1 MIGPRF
7 KKTCA
12 ALALAASL
20 AMASTSSVDALS
32 VFDGANYSQNLL
44 TAVRT
49 LTMINNQVGQLANEA
64 QMLINMAKHLER
76 MDYSAAAQIRTALFQ
91 IDGLMRRAEGIVYDV
106 NQIER
111 TYSRLFPE
119 EYTVA
124 VTTDEMLRDA
134 RERWTISR
142 KAFEHA
148 LQVQAQVV
156 NAVQA
161 DGHTL
166 DRLVTESQVA
176 VGSLQAQQA
185 GNQLV
190 ALTVKQQL
198 QAQELLAAQ
207 YRASSLERARR
218 AMAEERARAEFD
230 RFIGDGSAYTPIR

>member
-1 MIGPRF
+1 MIGSRF
-7 KKTCA
+7 KKACA

-20 AMASTSSVDALS
+20 ATASTSSVGALS

-49 LTMINNQVGQLANEA
+49 LTMINNQISQLANEA

-119 EYTVA
+119 EYTAA
-124 VTTDEMLRDA
+124 VTTDDMLRDA

-161 DGHTL
+161 DGLTL
-166 DRLVTESQVA
+166 DRLVTASQA
-176 VGSLQAQQA
+176 AIGSLQAQQA

-190 ALTVKQQL
+190 ALRVRLRTL
-198 QAQELLAAQ
+198 LSELYA
-207 YRASSLERARR
+207 
-218 AMAEERARAEFD
+218 
-230 RFIGDGSAYTPIR
+230 